1 MTEAEPVRMF
11 LVPHTHWDREWY
23 LTFEQFREWLVE
35 MLDGLIGL
43 FGREPGFGHFHLD
56 GQTALIEDYLAVR
69 PEREADLRRLA
80 REGRISVGP
89 WFTQMDEFLTSGESM
104 IRNLEWGL
112 ARAKDLAGT
121 EASDAIGYLP
131 DQFGH
136 IGQMPQLLSN
146 AGVRRAA
153 VWRGVPNAVD
163 RTTFRWESP
172 DGSSVLAEYMVFGYS
187 IGARLTQVDDAETL
201 AAELRQAVEW
211 LRPLSVRDRL
221 LVTVGGDHHVPAAKL
236 APLLRELD
244 PAELGVRA
252 EIASLRSFVDEP
264 DPVDGVPVWRGE
276 LRSAARA
283 HLLPHVYSARIRQK
297 QARARAETLL
307 ERWAEPFAEL
317 MPHATWPNED
327 LHLSDE
333 SPPPPVPSSG
343 WEDRFVATRLQRAWQ
358 LLLWNGAHDSVCGC
372 SIDPVA
378 WAVDRRYK
386 EAESL
391 ADNVARAAMEVLAAR
406 MPRPGMMYVNPSP
419 TERWGIPG
427 LGWKLDADV
436 PIHPSVEFGVDGS
449 SFTAGPFRIRL
460 VDEGDVG
467 DLYNF
472 CPTDTAPPREPQDLS
487 VTTRVVSTRSG
498 LPYPV
503 HTLTAVFDD
512 GLRVELTGMEVP
524 GDEAVMLHGR
534 VMNDRPDHRLRLHV
548 ALAEPAERSH
558 ALAPFEVVE
567 RPLECEGGTEWPAR
581 TWPARGAVRA
591 GDVALLQEH
600 VFEYEVLTEPAELAV
615 TLLRCTGTISRP
627 DMPVRNW
634 AAGPDIATPDAQ
646 MMGDVLGETPF
657 VVTLARGVA
666 AEELPAAWERF
677 CLPPRATRSRGA
689 GDLPESG
696 SLLRVEGAELSSIR
710 RVDGHLEV
718 RIWNPS
724 TTETRQ
730 ARVGD
735 RTFEIGPARIETL
748 RLP

>member
-35 MLDGLIGL
+35 MLDGLIEL

-69 PEREADLRRLA
+69 PEREVDLRRLA

-89 WFTQMDEFLTSGESM
+89 WFTQMDEFLTSGESI

-121 EASDAIGYLP
+121 EPNEAIGYLP

-244 PAELGVRA
+244 PADIGVRA

-283 HLLPHVYSARIRQK
+283 HLLPHVYSTRIHQK
-297 QARARAETLL
+297 QDRAFIETCV
-307 ERWAEPFAEL
+307 ERYAEPFSALVPGVAWPAAEL
-317 MPHATWPNED
+317 ERIW
-327 LHLSDE
+327 
-333 SPPPPVPSSG
+333 
-343 WEDRFVATRLQRAWQ
+343 R

-372 SIDPVA
+372 SIDEVA
-378 WAVDRRYK
+378 AAVDERNA
-386 EAESL
+386 EAQST
-391 ADNVARAAMEVLAAR
+391 VARVAEDAMDALAAG
-406 MPRPGMMYVNPSP
+406 MPREGYVDINPSP
-419 TERWGIPG
+419 FERLGVPG
-427 LGWKLDADV
+427 LGWRLWDEKGPALAQ
-436 PIHPSVEFGVDGS
+436 SATFEVDGS
-449 SFTAGPFRIRL
+449 TFTVGGYRMRL
-460 VDEGDVG
+460 VDEDDVG

-472 CPTDTAPPREPQDLS
+472 CPTPDGPAQALPVTLDADGTS
-487 VTTRVVSTRSG
+487 VVAAGPHGRIQLDASHRPDG
-498 LPYPV
+498 QFG
-503 HTLTAVFDD
+503 LTAT
-512 GLRVELTGMEVP
+512 VEN
-524 GDEAVMLHGR
+524 R
-534 VMNDRPDHRLRLHV
+534 RPDHRLRLHV
-548 ALAEPAERSH
+548 ALAEPVERSH
-558 ALAPFEVVE
+558 AMVPFEIVS
-567 RPLECEGGTEWPAR
+567 RPLEGEGGTEWPAR
-581 TWPARGAVRA
+581 TWPARGAVLA
-591 GDVALLQEH
+591 GDVAVFKRD
-600 VFEYEVLTEPAELAV
+600 VFEYEVLTDPPEVAL
-615 TLLRCTGTISRP
+615 TLFRSTGTISRP
-627 DMPVRNW
+627 ELPVRNW
-634 AAGPDIATPDAQ
+634 AAGPDIPTPDAQ
-646 MMGDVLGETPF
+646 MFRDMAFE
-657 VVTLARGVA
+657 VTLARGLA
-666 AEELPAAWERF
+666 QEDLPSAWERF
-677 CLPPRATRSRGA
+677 SLPVMRVPCPGG
-689 GDLPESG
+689 GDLPDSG

-724 TTETRQ
+724 TTERRQ

-735 RTFEIGPARIETL
+735 RTFAIGPARIETV